1 MSQDETPTASPPSA
15 RVQRAALEFW
25 SVLARAYTVVAE
37 RVGRAVAKHRL
48 TLAEYGALEAL
59 RADGPMLLGEL
70 QRHLLVSSGGIT
82 YVVDRLAKRGLVT
95 RQVHPTDRRARIATL
110 TDDGARLLSRIAPEH
125 DRAVAD
131 AVDGLTGREQRD
143 VAVMLRRLGLR
154 GVAGTASA
162 QAAED
167 AAADLAPAATIA
179 SREGTERILVVDD
192 DAPTVGLMQSRL
204 AGEGREILAART
216 AAEAESI
223 LGRHDVAL
231 VILGLVL
238 PDADGR
244 LVYASLSRRESTA
257 AIPVIMTATGAGD
270 RVRAECLGLGV
281 AGWLEK
287 PIEPPALLAAV
298 DASLRR
304 AAAPRSA
311 VTDPISGAANR
322 AGFADAYERTVRS
335 HPAGAPA
342 SALALIDWDGFAA
355 VNLALGEEAGNLIL
369 RRASDTLGRLLRAE
383 DTLARWREDEF
394 AILFPRASPAEAVR
408 VIGALQAALAS
419 APPRTADGAEV
430 PITFSAGIAA
440 VTAVT
445 SLDEAIALADGAL
458 GRAKAAGPSQVATAD
473 DARGAPVAILVAE
486 ADRVTA
492 TLVRHRLQRTGFEVV
507 HRDNGVDALG
517 TAESGNFELVV
528 SDVRMPGLDGFEF
541 LERLRSM
548 PRYANTPVL
557 MLVSLGRQ
565 EDVRRAFALGA
576 NDYMTKP
583 FSPVELLAR
592 AQRLLRLRNAGPS
605 RDPMTGSGGPRSRR
619 AEEDDT

>member
-1 MSQDETPTASPPSA
+1 MSQDESPTPSA
-15 RVQRAALEFW
+15 QSARTRRAALEFW
-25 SVLARAYTVVAE
+25 GVLARAYTVVAE

-59 RADGPMLLGEL
+59 HAEGPMLLGEL
-70 QRHLLVSSGGIT
+70 QQRLLVSSGGIT

-110 TDDGARLLSRIAPEH
+110 TDEGAGLLSRIAPEH
-125 DRAVAD
+125 DRAVSD

-154 GVAGTASA
+154 VAGGTASA
-162 QAAED
+162 EAADD
-167 AAADLAPAATIA
+167 AAADLPPAPATAA
-179 SREGTERILVVDD
+179 REVTDRILVVDD
-192 DAPTVGLMQSRL
+192 DAPAVELMQSRL
-204 AGEGREILAART
+204 AGEGREILTART
-216 AAEAESI
+216 AAEAEAI

-244 LVYASLSRRESTA
+244 LVYASFSRRESTA
-257 AIPVIMTATGAGD
+257 GIPVIMTATGAGA

-287 PIEPPALLAAV
+287 PIEPSALLATV
-298 DASLRR
+298 DASLGR

-311 VTDPISGAANR
+311 LTDPNTGVASRAA
-322 AGFADAYERTVRS
+322 FANAYERTVRS
-335 HPAGAPA
+335 HPADAAPC
-342 SALALIDWDGFAA
+342 ALALIDWDGFAA
-355 VNLALGEEAGNLIL
+355 INAAHGDEAGNAIM
-369 RRASDTLGRLLRAE
+369 RRGSDTIGRLLREE
-383 DTLARWREDEF
+383 DLLARWREDELVM
-394 AILFPRASPAEAVR
+394 LFPRTNPAEAVR

-419 APPRTADGAEV
+419 APPRTAAGADV

-445 SLDEAIALADGAL
+445 SLDEAIALAEGAL
-458 GRAKAAGPSQVATAD
+458 GRATAAGPSQVATAD
-473 DARGAPVAILVAE
+473 DAQAPPIAVLVAE

-507 HRDNGVDALG
+507 HRDNGADALG
-517 TAESGNFELVV
+517 AAEQGNFELIV
-528 SDVRMPGLDGFEF
+528 SDVRMPGLDGFEL

-565 EDVRRAFALGA
+565 EDVTRAFALGA
-576 NDYMTKP
+576 SDYMTKP

-592 AQRLLRLRNAGPS
+592 AQRLLRLRDAGPVK
-605 RDPMTGSGGPRSRR
+605 DPMTGSGGSGSRR
-619 AEEDDT
+619 ADEDDT